1 MLILVLSADLQPGG
15 VALMTSEEKQTA
27 ADKGIDRI
35 VEKYRQK
42 FRIPENLDHYAEDD
56 LHEAERQYLRFCLNT
71 GGC

>member
-1 MLILVLSADLQPGG
+1 MMI
-15 VALMTSEEKQTA
+15 SEDKQTA

-42 FRIPENLDHYAEDD
+42 FRIPENLDHYAEED
-56 LHEAERQYLRFCLNT
+56 LHEAERQYLRFCLTT

>member
-1 MLILVLSADLQPGG
+1 MI
-15 VALMTSEEKQTA
+15 SEDKQTA

-42 FRIPENLDHYAEDD
+42 FRIPENLDHYAEED
-56 LHEAERQYLRFCLNT
+56 LHEAERQYLRFCLTT

>member
-1 MLILVLSADLQPGG
+1 M
-15 VALMTSEEKQTA
+15 ALTTSEEKQTA

>member
-1 MLILVLSADLQPGG
+1 
-15 VALMTSEEKQTA
+15 MTSEEKQTA
-27 ADKGIDRI
+27 ADEGIDRI

>member
-1 MLILVLSADLQPGG
+1 MLTCNRGTILMMPDD
-15 VALMTSEEKQTA
+15 KQTPS
-27 ADKGIDRI
+27 DEGIDRI

-56 LHEAERQYLRFCLNT
+56 LHQAERQYLRFCLNT